1 MVQAVGQC
9 IMEQT
14 IYDEDG
20 QLMSASFMDYRMP
33 RAEDIPDLHFE
44 TRNVPST
51 TNALGMKGAGE
62 AGTIGAG
69 PAVMNAVVDALHREY
84 GIEHIDM
91 PATPF
96 GGLGYDPGRR
106 FQGLITHFRLAH
118 CHHRPYRCA
127 SLIEVPIR
135 AEEVIA
141 TNSLNLIRI
150 VPAEGMGWRKA
161 RPSSMVMKLP
171 NGLQRF
177 RMTKPHVHCI
187 TNSVAQHFT
196 ANVLLAAGATPSHDN
211 CSGGSWR
218 LRANG

>member
-1 MVQAVGQC
+1 MRVVGTDRSITLSEVAAASDEPLAAIGEFVQDEATYPNGTHICEVEIDPQTGVTEIADYTMVDDFGATVNPLLLAGQVHGGVVQAVGQC

-91 PATPF
+91 PATP
-96 GGLGYDPGRR
+96 LAVWDTI
-106 FQGLITHFRLAH
+106 QGAG
-118 CHHRPYRCA
+118 
-127 SLIEVPIR
+127 S
-135 AEEVIA
+135 
-141 TNSLNLIRI
+141 
-150 VPAEGMGWRKA
+150 KA
-161 RPSSMVMKLP
+161 
-171 NGLQRF
+171 
-177 RMTKPHVHCI
+177 
-187 TNSVAQHFT
+187 
-196 ANVLLAAGATPSHDN
+196 
-211 CSGGSWR
+211 
-218 LRANG
+218 